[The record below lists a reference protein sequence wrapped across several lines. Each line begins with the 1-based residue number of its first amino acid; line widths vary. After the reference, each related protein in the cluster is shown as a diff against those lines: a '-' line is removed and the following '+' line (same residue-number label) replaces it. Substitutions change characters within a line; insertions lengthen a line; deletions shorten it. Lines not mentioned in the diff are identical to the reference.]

1 MRLGSAPGE
10 NFVFPLPAALG
21 FHYLCT
27 LRRMGVLAGD
37 KTIDFMLSANN
48 IAVYFSGEPLFS
60 GVSFRIDKGDRI
72 GLAGKNGAGKTTML
86 RVLSGD
92 LRPDEGE
99 LSYDGPVRVGI
110 LRQDIDFQDRHTLMG
125 EIESS
130 FVELKAIEKRLE
142 EVNHLLAVRTDY
154 QSEAYMKL
162 IEELNDLTHRYD
174 LAGGYTYAGEVERV
188 LLGLGFERSD
198 FDKDTRL
205 FSGGWRMRI
214 ELAKLL
220 LQQNDVLLLDEPTN
234 HLDIE
239 SILWLEDFLTRFPGA
254 VVLVSHDRTFLD
266 NVTNRTIEISG
277 GRIYDYKQPYSKYLD
292 LRAEIREKQ
301 LATRKNQEKEIR
313 QTEQLIER
321 FRYKATKA
329 AFAQS
334 LMKRLEKKELIEVD
348 TDDVAAMHLRFQVD
362 SPSGKVV
369 FRAED
374 VRKTFTDATRK
385 IDRNGVETTVEYTA
399 KEVLKG
405 IDFQAQRGDK
415 IAFVGKNGQGKT
427 TFVRCLLGEIDY
439 QGTIERGH
447 NVHVGYYAQNQ
458 KESLDMEK
466 TLIRTIEDEATEAMR
481 PKARDLL
488 GSFLFSGDAI
498 EKKVKVLSG
507 GERGRLALCK
517 LLVRPFN
524 VLIMDEPTNHLDIRS
539 KAILKQAL
547 ESFDGTLILVS
558 HDRDF
563 LSGLTNKTYEFRDG
577 HIKEYLGDIGFYL
590 SQRRVDS
597 FREMELQQSSPE
609 PQATP
614 ASRPP
619 ADKPA
624 APATQTNESQLSWA
638 EQKEA
643 EKALRRARNEVKKH
657 EQEIERLEGEIKQM
671 DQQFSTAGFVPSQDD
686 FDRYARLKQSLER
699 QMTAWEKAQEALDAL
714 EG

>member
-1 MRLGSAPGE
+1 
-10 NFVFPLPAALG
+10 
-21 FHYLCT
+21 
-27 LRRMGVLAGD
+27 
-37 KTIDFMLSANN
+37 MLSANN
-48 IAVYFSGEPLFS
+48 IAILFSGEPLFS

-86 RVLSGD
+86 RMLAGD

-99 LSYDGPVRVGI
+99 LSYDGQVRVGI

-130 FVELKAIEKRLE
+130 FTEIKAIERRLD
-142 EVNHLLAVRTDY
+142 EVNQALESRTDY
-154 QSEAYMKL
+154 QSEGYMKL
-162 IEELNDLTHRYD
+162 IEELHDLTHRYD
-174 LAGGYTYAGEVERV
+174 LAGGYTYAGEIERV

-220 LQQNDVLLLDEPTN
+220 LQQNDILLLDEPTN

-239 SILWLEDFLTRFPGA
+239 SILWLEEFLNRFSGG

-277 GRIYDYKQPYSKYLD
+277 GRIYDYKQPYSKYLE

-348 TDDVAAMHLRFQVD
+348 TDDVAAMHLKFQVD
-362 SPSGKVV
+362 SPTGKVV
-369 FRAED
+369 FRAEN
-374 VRKTFTDATRK
+374 VCKTFTDATRR
-385 IDRNGVETTVEYTA
+385 IERGDGEVEVEYTA
-399 KEVLKG
+399 KQVLRG

-427 TFVRCLLGEIDY
+427 TFVRCLLDQIDY

-458 KESLDMEK
+458 KECLDMEK
-466 TLIRTIEDEATEAMR
+466 TLIQTIEDEATEAMR

-488 GSFLFSGDAI
+488 GSFLFSGEAI
-498 EKKVKVLSG
+498 DKKVKVLSG

-517 LLVRPFN
+517 MLVRPFN

-563 LSGLTNKTYEFRDG
+563 LAGLTNKTYEFRDG
-577 HIKEYLGDIGFYL
+577 RIKEYLGDIGFYL
-590 SQRRVDS
+590 SQRRADS
-597 FREMELQQSSPE
+597 FRDIEMDRPDASPSSGGKSPAAAK
-609 PQATP
+609 PDTP
-614 ASRPP
+614 AP
-619 ADKPA
+619 K
-624 APATQTNESQLSWA
+624 APERSWA
-638 EQKEA
+638 EKKEA
-643 EKALRRARNEVKKH
+643 EKALRRAQNEVKKH

-671 DQQFSTAGFVPSQDD
+671 DERFSTAGYVPSQDD
-686 FDRYARLKQSLER
+686 FDGYARLKNALDR
-699 QMTAWEKAQEALDAL
+699 QMTAWEKAQQAL
-714 EG
+714 ETLEKS

>member
-1 MRLGSAPGE
+1 
-10 NFVFPLPAALG
+10 
-21 FHYLCT
+21 
-27 LRRMGVLAGD
+27 
-37 KTIDFMLSANN
+37 MLSANN
-48 IAVYFSGEPLFS
+48 IAIHFSGTPLFS

-86 RVLSGD
+86 RMLAGD

-99 LSYDGPVRVGI
+99 LSYDGAVRVGI
-110 LRQDIDFQDRHTLMG
+110 LRQDIDFQDRHTLLG

-130 FVELKAIEKRLE
+130 FIEIKAIERRLD
-142 EVNHLLAVRTDY
+142 EVNHALESRTDY
-154 QSEAYMKL
+154 QSEGYMKL

-174 LAGGYTYAGEVERV
+174 LAGGYTYAGEIERV

-220 LQQNDVLLLDEPTN
+220 LQQNDILLLDEPTN

-239 SILWLEDFLTRFPGA
+239 SILWLEDFLNRFSGG

-277 GRIYDYKQPYSKYLD
+277 GRIYDYKQPYSKYLE

-334 LMKRLEKKELIEVD
+334 LMKRLEKKELVEVD
-348 TDDVAAMHLRFQVD
+348 TDDVAAMHLKFQVD
-362 SPSGKVV
+362 SPTGKVV
-369 FRAED
+369 FRAEN
-374 VRKTFTDATRK
+374 VCKTFTDATRR
-385 IDRNGVETTVEYTA
+385 IERGDGEVEVEYTA
-399 KEVLKG
+399 KQVLRG
-405 IDFQAQRGDK
+405 VDFQAQRGDK

-427 TFVRCLLGEIDY
+427 TFVRCLLDQIDY

-458 KESLDMEK
+458 KECLDMEK
-466 TLIRTIEDEATEAMR
+466 TLIQTIEDEATEAMR

-488 GSFLFSGDAI
+488 GSFLFSGEAI
-498 EKKVKVLSG
+498 DKKVKVLSG

-517 LLVRPFN
+517 MLVRPFN

-563 LSGLTNKTYEFRDG
+563 LSGLTDKTYEFRDG
-577 HIKEYLGDIGFYL
+577 CIKEYLGDIGFYL
-590 SQRRVDS
+590 SQRRADS
-597 FREMELQQSSPE
+597 FRDIEMDRPASAAE
-609 PQATP
+609 PRGKAPAVKNTP
-614 ASRPP
+614 AVPVAAKKSD
-619 ADKPA
+619 AA
-624 APATQTNESQLSWA
+624 APKAPERSWA
-638 EQKEA
+638 EKKEA
-643 EKALRRARNEVKKH
+643 EKALRRAQNEVKKH
-657 EQEIERLEGEIKQM
+657 EQEIERLEGEIKQL

-686 FDRYARLKQSLER
+686 FDRYARLKNELDR
-699 QMTAWEKAQEALDAL
+699 QMTAWEKAQQAL
-714 EG
+714 ETLENS